1 MLQAASQAK
10 KRIIEQIR
18 TEQEQKTISD
28 PCISQLSQADME
40 KLKALQ
46 RELMVSIHLDKG
58 AEDQDPEIHLEGL
71 TRDVYTAE
79 SAIRSEN
86 RKAT

>member
-18 TEQEQKTISD
+18 TEQAQKTISD

-46 RELMVSIHLDKG
+46 RELTVSIRLDKG

-71 TRDVYTAE
+71 TRDVYAAE
-79 SAIRSEN
+79 STIRSEN
-86 RKAT
+86 GKAT